1 MWGNIKLYAY
11 GAVMFIIT
19 ALGVWVKM
27 LSEQKKSLKKDVDAA
42 EKTLKQAEQHN
53 DATQEVRE
61 EEQTQAEIATEGE
74 EKKEQVT
81 QTVEDKVE
89 ESNLHDVKVTL

>member
-1 MWGNIKLYAY
+1 MFANIKLYAY

-42 EKTLKQAEQHN
+42 EKNLKQAEQHN

-61 EEQTQAEIATEGE
+61 EEQTQAEIATDGE

-81 QTVEDKVE
+81 QKVEDLVE

>member
-1 MWGNIKLYAY
+1 MFSSIKIYLY

-27 LSEQKKSLKKDVDAA
+27 LSEQKKSLQKDVDLA
-42 EKTLKQAEQHN
+42 EQNLKQAEHHN
-53 DATQEVRE
+53 DSTQEVRV

-74 EKKEQVT
+74 ENKDQVT
-81 QTVEDKVE
+81 QKVEKQVE